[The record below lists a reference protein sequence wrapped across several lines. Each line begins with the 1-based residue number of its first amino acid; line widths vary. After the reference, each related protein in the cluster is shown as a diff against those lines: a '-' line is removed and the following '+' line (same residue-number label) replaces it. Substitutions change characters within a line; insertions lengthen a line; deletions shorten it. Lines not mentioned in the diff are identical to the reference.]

1 MVMDE
6 DDKAEEGLI
15 LRDILALERTR
26 LANERTLLTYART
39 SLYLVVGGV
48 ALLKVEQF
56 ENTKTIGI
64 ALLVVSLLLLLFG
77 VYRYIRL
84 RKKIKLQLNKQIG
97 F

>member
-1 MVMDE
+1 MDE

-26 LANERTLLTYART
+26 LANERTLLTYGRT
-39 SLYLVVGGV
+39 SLYLVLGGV

-56 ENTKTIGI
+56 ENTKTFGI
-64 ALLVVSLLLLLFG
+64 EFIVIPIWG
-77 VYRYIRL
+77 VPIH
-84 RKKIKLQLNKQIG
+84 KASKENQIAT

>member
-1 MVMDE
+1 MDE
-6 DDKAEEGLI
+6 EEKAEEGLI

-26 LANERTLLTYART
+26 LANERTLLTYGRT
-39 SLYLVVGGV
+39 SLYLIVGGV

-56 ENTKTIGI
+56 ENTKTIGVVI
-64 ALLVVSLLLLLFG
+64 LVLSLLLFLFG

-84 RKKIKLQLNKQIG
+84 RKKIKSQLNKQIG

>member
-1 MVMDE
+1 MDE

-15 LRDILALERTR
+15 LRDTLALERTR
-26 LANERTLLTYART
+26 LANERTLLTYGRT

-56 ENTKTIGI
+56 ENTKAIGI
-64 ALLVVSLLLLLFG
+64 AILILSLLLFLFG
-77 VYRYIRL
+77 VYRYVRL
-84 RKKIKLQLNKQIG
+84 RKKIKSQLTKQVG

>member
-1 MVMDE
+1 MDE
-6 DDKAEEGLI
+6 DNKAEEGLI
-15 LRDILALERTR
+15 LRDVLALERTR
-26 LANERTLLTYART
+26 MANERTLLTYART

-56 ENTKTIGI
+56 ENTKTIGVI
-64 ALLVVSLLLLLFG
+64 ILVLSLLLFLFG

-84 RKKIKLQLNKQIG
+84 RKRIKAQLNKQIG

>member
-1 MVMDE
+1 MDE
-6 DDKAEEGLI
+6 DNKAEEGLI
-15 LRDILALERTR
+15 LRDVLALERTR
-26 LANERTLLTYART
+26 MANERTLLTYART

-56 ENTKTIGI
+56 EKTKTIGVI
-64 ALLVVSLLLLLFG
+64 ILVLSLLLFLFG

-84 RKKIKLQLNKQIG
+84 RKRIKAQLNKQIG

>member
-1 MVMDE
+1 MDE
-6 DDKAEEGLI
+6 RDDAEEGLI

-48 ALLKVEQF
+48 ALIKLEEF
-56 ENTKTIGI
+56 DNTKAIGVAI
-64 ALLVVSLLLLLFG
+64 LVGSVLLFLFG
-77 VYRYIRL
+77 IYRYIRL
-84 RKKIKLQLNKQIG
+84 RKKIKERLKKQVG